1 MTRAWTLAF
10 WCLVFAPIA
19 GAQGTIQEQLDALK
33 QQVAAQQATI
43 DAQAEEIKRL
53 RGDVDQS
60 KLTSQDSPK
69 LSMTLGRPSITSA
82 DGENSVSLRAVVQ
95 LDGAVH
101 DQTGDKP
108 LAQDFRRGSVGA
120 PPNRENNGA
129 RDLSDGAY
137 FRRAR
142 IGAEGY
148 FMRDFG
154 FKFLGEFGGAGTEG
168 PTRINDAWIN
178 YMGEAPFLFQVGAFA
193 PPANL
198 DDGTTPEDLVF
209 LERASASELS
219 RTLGGADGR
228 IGANVRYLGPRAF
241 ASLALTTRTAGDA
254 EVFDSALNLVGRA
267 AVLALTSPD
276 YNLHVGASGTW
287 ALSPADQGRDATGAR
302 YPIRFRDRPEIRVD
316 STRLI
321 DTGSIDADS
330 ASAIGV
336 ELAGNWRNFYLQ
348 GENYWFAID
357 RRPTTA
363 AVQPSNPRF
372 GGYYV
377 QGSWVITG
385 EPRRYN
391 MTTASFQSPRP
402 YSPVSWPYGFGAW
415 EIGARFSHMNLNFLQ
430 GPDDTAA
437 SGLGVRGGE
446 QNIWTV
452 GVNWYLSANLKVM
465 FDWLHIRV
473 DRLNPAGPGNTTP
486 FGPAPATPPLGVQIG
501 QDLDVFAA
509 RAQFAF

>member
-1 MTRAWTLAF
+1 MRRTLALALG
-10 WCLVFAPIA
+10 LVMSA
-19 GAQGTIQEQLDALK
+19 GLARAQGTVQEQLDALK
-33 QQVAAQQATI
+33 RQVAAQQETI
-43 DAQAEEIKRL
+43 DAQAEELKLL

-60 KLTSQDSPK
+60 KLAKQDSPK
-69 LSMTLGRPSITSA
+69 LSMTLGRPTITSA
-82 DGENSVSLRAVVQ
+82 DEQNAVSLRALVQ

-108 LAQDFRRGSVGA
+108 LADDFRRGSVG
-120 PPNRENNGA
+120 PTPNRENTGA

-142 IGAEGY
+142 IGVDGY

-154 FKFLGEFGGAGTEG
+154 FKFLAEFGGAGTEG

-178 YMGEAPFLFQVGAFA
+178 YGGLAPFLFQVGAFA

-209 LERASASELS
+209 LERSSAAELS

-228 IGANVRYLGPRAF
+228 IGAGVRWLGPRWF
-241 ASLALTTRTAGDA
+241 ASTTLTTRTVNDA
-254 EVFDSALNLVGRA
+254 EVFDSALNVVSRA

-287 ALSPADQGRDATGAR
+287 AFSPADQGQGTSPR
-302 YPIRFRDRPEIRVD
+302 YPVRFRDRPEIRVD

-330 ASAIGV
+330 ASAIGA
-336 ELAGNWRNFYLQ
+336 ELAGNWRNLYLQ
-348 GENYWFAID
+348 AENFWFAID

-363 AVQPSNPRF
+363 ALQPPNPHF

-391 MTTASFQSPRP
+391 MNTASYQSPRP
-402 YSPVSWPYGFGAW
+402 LSPVALPYGFGAW
-415 EIGARFSHMNLNFLQ
+415 EVAARFSHMNLNFRE
-430 GPDDTAA
+430 GSADTAA
-437 SGLGVRGGE
+437 SGVGVRGGE

-452 GVNWYLSANLKVM
+452 GVNWYLNANMKLM
-465 FDWLHIRV
+465 FDWIHIRV
-473 DRLNPAGPGNTTP
+473 NRLNPAGPGNTTP
-486 FGPAPATPPLGVQIG
+486 FGAAPATPPLGAEIG
-501 QDLDVFAA
+501 QDLDVFGA
-509 RAQFAF
+509 RAQYAF